1 MAEKNPFGS
10 VGYEINVFSF
20 DRDPETHNLIITPNK
35 NYRIFKAS
43 DVVVMIGDEVRVFS
57 SMDEYIHY
65 EKWVAGS
72 DLEEID
78 LIIATQKMPPFKL

>member
-20 DRDPETHNLIITPNK
+20 DRDPETHNLIITPNR

-43 DVVVMIGDEVRVFS
+43 DVVVMIGDEVRIFKSV
-57 SMDEYIHY
+57 DEYARY
-65 EKWVAGS
+65 EKFIS
-72 DLEEID
+72 DGDLDEID
-78 LIIATQKMPPFKL
+78 LIISTQEMSPFRL